1 MRVKGLRTIVNRRA
15 LNPAMYPRTNER
27 FPDEKL
33 GRILTQLRAL
43 RSRLNLLAIQ
53 HGLFYSLA
61 MLIAAGAIVYAC
73 AFTLSPLNFM
83 IIAAIAAATAPV
95 AIVTATRTAWSMRA
109 STARAASLADER
121 AELKGRLATI
131 VTIAQHRRRGPM
143 WSYLVEDT
151 LSRSEEFAPARIERR
166 RISKGIFAL
175 AGALVLAGIAW
186 PISKIRH
193 AQIAA
198 ANQRPDDLTL
208 DLNDLHLRPADP
220 GDDSGVTVSADPATM
235 RQLQARL
242 AHDGLDAGQ
251 GNSTSLDSLVNHAR
265 DLAGNLQ
272 SKLTGQKSQP
282 QRLNLKLADAADP
295 FAQDKDRN
303 NNFAQQHKHNDNPAG
318 QFQRDQPAGKEG
330 DLPQNPVHN
339 ENQDQDR
346 PAGAGDMGN
355 QSQGGKNS
363 ADDNQ
368 DQTAD
373 ANSQQNG
380 DQGSNGGAAHG
391 IGADPDSLFGAPA
404 QAKLGSEG
412 FEIAIEARPL
422 DKGPKGA
429 GHAYEPPKVR
439 TTLSTDQEP
448 DEPVARTDVP
458 SEDRTTIKRVFER

>member
-1 MRVKGLRTIVNRRA
+1 MH
-15 LNPAMYPRTNER
+15 PRSNER
-27 FPDEKL
+27 LPDEKL
-33 GRILTQLRAL
+33 GRILTQLRAV
-43 RSRLNLLAIQ
+43 RSRLNSLAIQ

-61 MLIAAGAIVYAC
+61 TLIAAGAIVYAS
-73 AFTLSPLNFM
+73 AFTLSSLNFM
-83 IIAAIAAATAPV
+83 IIAALAAAIAPI
-95 AIVTATRTAWSMRA
+95 AMVTATRAAWTMRA
-109 STARAASLADER
+109 STARTASLADER

-131 VTIAQHRRRGPM
+131 VTVAPHRRKGPM
-143 WSYLVEDT
+143 WSYLIEDT

-193 AQIAA
+193 TQIAA

-208 DLNDLHLRPADP
+208 DLNDLHLRPADS

-242 AHDGLDAGQ
+242 AREGIEGGQ

-265 DLAGNLQ
+265 DLANNLQ

-295 FAQDKDRN
+295 FGQDRDRN
-303 NNFAQQHKHNDNPAG
+303 NKFAAPHRKSDNPAG
-318 QFQRDQPAGKEG
+318 QFQRDQPAGKAG
-330 DLPQNPVHN
+330 DLPNNPVHN

-346 PAGAGDMGN
+346 PSGMADSGN

-363 ADDNQ
+363 GDDNQ
-368 DQTAD
+368 DQAND

-391 IGADPDSLFGAPA
+391 IGADPDSLFGSPA

-439 TTLSTDQEP
+439 TTLSANQEP